1 MSHPNLILH
10 CGAEARQRE
19 DLETLETPK
28 PRGRYHQPVPFADF
42 VNTVEDQ
49 LRRIGLSLND
59 QGYGVTPDGNRF
71 FGLMEVGDPRR
82 DFSLLIGL
90 RASHDQ
96 SLSRSLA
103 VGSRTWVCDNLAFS
117 GDVKVSTR
125 QTLNVQHRLPDMVA
139 RAMDRVPQ
147 MIEAQDRRFDAYRN
161 AGIRPDDGDHLL
173 VEMVRRDILPPSKL
187 GLALREWDEPRHE
200 EHAEQ
205 GHSAWRLYNAVTE
218 AIKPPPTSR
227 QANAPGAMNRTQ
239 KLTHLIDNELGLV
252 LEAEA
257 A

>member
-1 MSHPNLILH
+1 MSNLLLH
-10 CGAEARQRE
+10 CGAEAMNRE
-19 DLETLETPK
+19 DLTELPLPEAQGPRHK
-28 PRGRYHQPVPFADF
+28 PTPFAEF
-42 VNTVEDQ
+42 VDVVEEQ
-49 LRRIGLSLND
+49 LREIGLSLND
-59 QGYGVTPDGNRF
+59 QAYGATPDGNKF
-71 FGLMEVGDPRR
+71 FGLMEVGDPRT
-82 DFSLLIGL
+82 DFALTVGL
-90 RASHDQ
+90 RGSQNQTLA
-96 SLSRSLA
+96 RSLA
-103 VGSRTWVCDNLAFS
+103 VGSRVFVCDNLAFS
-117 GDVKVSTR
+117 GDIRVSTR
-125 QTLNVQHRLPDMVA
+125 QTTHMAQRLPKLVASATAQIPRMV
-139 RAMDRVPQ
+139 
-147 MIEAQDRRFDAYRN
+147 ETQDRRFDAYRN
-161 AGIRPDDGDHLL
+161 AGIQPNDGDHLL